1 MSLDK
6 DFRVSIYKNEALLCT
21 YELHTEFEDDE
32 YVDVSSRHTSGEPF
46 DDPLEDEAID
56 LILESGLDSG
66 VGIVQGFKIEWV
78 LLNMVFDD

>member
-6 DFRVSIYKNEALLCT
+6 DFRVSIYRHEALLCT
-21 YELHTEFEDDE
+21 YELHTEFEDGE
-32 YVDVSSRHTSGEPF
+32 CVDVSSTHTSGEPF

-66 VGIVQGFKIEWV
+66 VGIVQGFKIEWILINKV
-78 LLNMVFDD
+78 LDD